1 MAVTP
6 TQLRQMGKSML
17 GIEWNDG
24 HNSIY
29 HVRNLRLAC
38 KCASCVDEWTREKK
52 LDEKNISLDVVPKNI
67 ESVGAYALQFQWSDN
82 HSTGIYPYTILRELC
97 ECPLC
102 KNRS

>member
-1 MAVTP
+1 MRNKKSCQRFKTLEFTMAVTP

-52 LDEKNISLDVVPKNI
+52 LDEKNMKPFSSY
-67 ESVGAYALQFQWSDN
+67 EGEYGG
-82 HSTGIYPYTILRELC
+82 STPT
-97 ECPLC
+97 PVA
-102 KNRS
+102 